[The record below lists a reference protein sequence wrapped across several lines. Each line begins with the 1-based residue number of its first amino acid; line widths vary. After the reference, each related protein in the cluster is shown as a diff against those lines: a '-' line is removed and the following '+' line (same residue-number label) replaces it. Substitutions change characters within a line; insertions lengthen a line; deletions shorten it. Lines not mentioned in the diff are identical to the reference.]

1 MIPAMIHPF
10 QGKRKVASHNNIES
24 QNVVIYL
31 EFGLQLS
38 FVLSLTERAL
48 ALASNFRLLV
58 ELFKHCVTSQS
69 TIDNFPRA

>member
-1 MIPAMIHPF
+1 MIPALIPPF
-10 QGKRKVASHNNIES
+10 QGKRKLASHSNIES

-38 FVLSLTERAL
+38 FVLPLTERAL
-48 ALASNFRLLV
+48 ALATNFRLLV

-69 TIDNFPRA
+69 SRDNFLRA